1 MGVTGLAYGTN
12 FVISPS
18 FMKTLAFGTEDS
30 KKRPPFVPFREL
42 DIERNTRSASLEG
55 SAMRLNSSRAFALS
69 GMPE

>member
-1 MGVTGLAYGTN
+1 
-12 FVISPS
+12 
-18 FMKTLAFGTEDS
+18 
-30 KKRPPFVPFREL
+30 VPCIAL